1 MCLAQFAT
9 SYVYIQPNKIPKKTE
24 WEDGS
29 SKEKGQIE
37 EFISKENLPKYIVLN
52 SGTCMAL
59 RTRPLILRIH
69 SSKKKEY
76 MEGVYSECLLYLPW
90 IEESTD
96 LKENDIN
103 QCLELFNN
111 KKDTIEKNKAKI
123 FPKTAMIDAMMELLD
138 SPDGT
143 APIHLGTDPFT
154 YDHSS
159 IHILLLFEWNI
170 GIKY

>member
-9 SYVYIQPNKIPKKTE
+9 SYVYIQPNKIPKKTK

-69 SSKKKEY
+69 SSKKKDY
-76 MEGVYSECLLYLPW
+76 MEGVNSECLLYLPW

-111 KKDTIEKNKAKI
+111 NKDTIEKNKAKI
-123 FPKTAMIDAMMELLD
+123 FPKTAMIDSMMELLD

-159 IHILLLFEWNI
+159 I
-170 GIKY
+170 